1 MKRNGV
7 RSKEDVMS
15 RLEVG
20 AKAPVFTLPDS
31 EGNMVSLD
39 GFRGSRVVV
48 YFYPKDSTPGCTKE
62 ACQFNDHLDE
72 FKKAGITIL
81 GISPDSGQS
90 HQRFSEKYGLAIKL
104 LSDVDRSTMK
114 AYGAF
119 GTKVMYGKQT
129 EGVIR
134 STFLIGPD
142 GTVERA
148 WYNVKADGHASKVL
162 ETAQKGVS

>member
-1 MKRNGV
+1 M
-7 RSKEDVMS
+7 SKESAMS
-15 RLEVG
+15 RLEPG
-20 AKAPVFTLPDS
+20 MKAPAFRLPDA
-31 EGNMVSLD
+31 EGNIVSLD
-39 GFRGSRVVV
+39 DFLGSRVVV
-48 YFYPKDSTPGCTKE
+48 YFYPKDSTPGCTTE

-90 HQRFSEKYGLAIKL
+90 HQRFSEKYGLAVKL

-119 GTKVMYGKQT
+119 GTKTMYGKQT

-142 GTVERA
+142 GMVEKA
-148 WYNVKADGHASKVL
+148 WYNVKADGHAFKVL
-162 ETAQKGVS
+162 ETAQKDS

>member
-1 MKRNGV
+1 ML
-7 RSKEDVMS
+7 
-15 RLEVG
+15 RLESG
-20 AKAPVFTLPDS
+20 AKAPVFTLPDA
-31 EGNMVSLD
+31 EGNMVSLND
-39 GFRGSRVVV
+39 FRGGGVVV

-72 FKKAGITIL
+72 FKEAGITIL

-104 LSDVDRSTMK
+104 LSDVDRGTMK

-119 GTKVMYGKQT
+119 GTKVMYGKQI

-142 GTVERA
+142 GTVEKA

-162 ETAQKGVS
+162 EAVQKEAS